1 LVKRETTF
9 RTPVANLQIEYFLSN
24 MQIYSATVS
33 FPTPLFPEIP
43 INIGVFFEIVH
54 LKKKSKKFIKAKKNI
69 SRKKHTRMNTIQRH
83 VMIGFGLA
91 IFILYVSL
99 ITVTLLVTY
108 QVYNNDIN
116 QSMVKF
122 VEVGNWIIVSVLI
135 LFVSVGIVV
144 WKFRKI
150 DLKLPSSDIHPA
162 SYSV

>member
-1 LVKRETTF
+1 
-9 RTPVANLQIEYFLSN
+9 
-24 MQIYSATVS
+24 
-33 FPTPLFPEIP
+33 
-43 INIGVFFEIVH
+43 
-54 LKKKSKKFIKAKKNI
+54 
-69 SRKKHTRMNTIQRH
+69 MNTIQRH

-91 IFILYVSL
+91 VFILYVSL

-135 LFVSVGIVV
+135 VFTSVGIVV

-162 SYSV
+162 SYSG